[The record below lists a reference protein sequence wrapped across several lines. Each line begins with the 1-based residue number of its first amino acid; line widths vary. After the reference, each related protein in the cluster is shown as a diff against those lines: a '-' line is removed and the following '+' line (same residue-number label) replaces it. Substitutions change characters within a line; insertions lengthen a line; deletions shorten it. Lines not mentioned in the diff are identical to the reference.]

1 MIKKGNLFHL
11 IYIKENC
18 ELAINC
24 IDGFSEDDFYRHS
37 MAKYACVRFLEV
49 IGEASKNLT
58 NDFRDKH
65 PELNWKAAIGM
76 RDKLAHDY
84 AGTDFTIVW
93 ETVTDLLPDFL
104 TRIEAII
111 AEYK

>member
-18 ELAINC
+18 ELAIKLYRRLFPRM
-24 IDGFSEDDFYRHS
+24 IFYRHS

-65 PELNWKAAIGM
+65 PELNWKAAHRKCVI
-76 RDKLAHDY
+76 KLAHDY
-84 AGTDFTIVW
+84 AGTDF
-93 ETVTDLLPDFL
+93 LLSFGKLSPTFCQ
-104 TRIEAII
+104 TF
-111 AEYK
+111 